1 MLKLSYITDMIL
13 KPYYYL
19 FYRIYKRQRT
29 KFGEFE
35 SVFVGITAPS
45 ILVFLNLY
53 SIEILLE
60 KLHLLPGSLISEK
73 FVIIFLLSLMSL
85 NFLFFYSKRRYK
97 KIEALFENNRKVV
110 FGLGWIITYV
120 ILSFVAFFYI
130 VNLK

>member
-35 SVFVGITAPS
+35 SLFVACTAPS
-45 ILVFLNLY
+45 IIMFLNLY
-53 SIEILLE
+53 SIEILFE
-60 KLHLLPGSLISEK
+60 KLHLLPVSLISEK
-73 FVIIFLLSLMSL
+73 FIIIFLPVLIAINL
-85 NFLFFYSKRRYK
+85 LFFYSKGRYK
-97 KIEALFENNRKVV
+97 KIEALFESHEKVV
-110 FGLGWIITYV
+110 FGLGWIIIYV
-120 ILSFVAFFYI
+120 IFSFIAFFYI